1 MTIDLKPFGGSHKRL
16 PESTHK
22 VSYWYIP
29 GGADYHHAEA
39 TYAYFTSAEQAE
51 AFATKYD
58 MPPEMAMVV
67 PLTTDT
73 EKQHDQC

>member
-58 MPPEMAMVV
+58 LRARCEQVV

-73 EKQHDQC
+73 EKQHAQR